1 MPFKVEPDIVS
12 NICVLPVLAGFALNC
27 IVDPTKLFDGI
38 RDEEKLVF
46 LEFIELDTY
55 AILDMLTNKATDD
68 IKYKN
73 ILLAL
78 KSLN

>member
-1 MPFKVEPDIVS
+1 MHDSQVKWKCRKGLRELDILLS
-12 NICVLPVLAGFALNC
+12 KYF
-27 IVDPTKLFDGI
+27 
-38 RDEEKLVF
+38 EEKYPHLTDEDKLIF

-55 AILDMLTNKATDD
+55 VILDMLTNKATDD
-68 IKYKN
+68 VKYKN

>member
-1 MPFKVEPDIVS
+1 MHDSQVKWKCRKGLRELDILLS
-12 NICVLPVLAGFALNC
+12 KYI
-27 IVDPTKLFDGI
+27 
-38 RDEEKLVF
+38 EEKYPHLTDEDKLIF
-46 LEFIELDTY
+46 LDFIELDTY

-68 IKYKN
+68 VKYKN

>member
-1 MPFKVEPDIVS
+1 MHDSQVKWKCRKGLRELDILLS
-12 NICVLPVLAGFALNC
+12 KYF
-27 IVDPTKLFDGI
+27 
-38 RDEEKLVF
+38 EEKYPNLTDEDKLIF

-55 AILDMLTNKATDD
+55 AILDMLTNKAPDD
-68 IKYKN
+68 VKYKN

>member
-1 MPFKVEPDIVS
+1 MHDSQVKWKCRKGLRELDILLS
-12 NICVLPVLAGFALNC
+12 KYF
-27 IVDPTKLFDGI
+27 
-38 RDEEKLVF
+38 EEKYPNLTEEDKLVF

-68 IKYKN
+68 VKYKN

>member
-1 MPFKVEPDIVS
+1 MHDSQVKWKCRKGLRELDILLS
-12 NICVLPVLAGFALNC
+12 KYF
-27 IVDPTKLFDGI
+27 
-38 RDEEKLVF
+38 EEKYPNLTDEDKLIF

-68 IKYKN
+68 VKYKN

>member
-1 MPFKVEPDIVS
+1 MHDSQVKWKCRKGLRELDILLS
-12 NICVLPVLAGFALNC
+12 KYF
-27 IVDPTKLFDGI
+27 
-38 RDEEKLVF
+38 EEKYPHLTDDDKSVF

-55 AILDMLTNKATDD
+55 TILDMLTNKATDD
-68 IKYKN
+68 VKYKN

>member
-1 MPFKVEPDIVS
+1 MHDSQVKWKCRKGLRELDILLSRYFQEKYS
-12 NICVLPVLAGFALNC
+12 NL
-27 IVDPTKLFDGI
+27 T
-38 RDEEKLVF
+38 DEEKLVF

-55 AILDMLTNKATDD
+55 EILDMLTNKSSNDV
-68 IKYKN
+68 KYKN

>member
-1 MPFKVEPDIVS
+1 MHDSQVKWKCRKGLRELDILLS
-12 NICVLPVLAGFALNC
+12 KYF
-27 IVDPTKLFDGI
+27 
-38 RDEEKLVF
+38 EEKYPHLTDKDKLVF

-55 AILDMLTNKATDD
+55 AILDMLTNNATDD
-68 IKYKN
+68 VKYKN

>member
-1 MPFKVEPDIVS
+1 MHDSQVKWKCRKGLRELDILLS
-12 NICVLPVLAGFALNC
+12 KYFEEKYPYL
-27 IVDPTKLFDGI
+27 T
-38 RDEEKLVF
+38 DEEKLVF

-55 AILDMLTNKATDD
+55 AILDMLTNKATEDV
-68 IKYKN
+68 KYKN

>member
-1 MPFKVEPDIVS
+1 MHDSQVKWKCRKGLRELDILLS
-12 NICVLPVLAGFALNC
+12 KYFEEKYPYL
-27 IVDPTKLFDGI
+27 T
-38 RDEEKLVF
+38 DEEKLVF

-68 IKYKN
+68 VKYKN
-73 ILLAL
+73 ILLDL

>member
-1 MPFKVEPDIVS
+1 MHDSQVKWKCRKGLRELDILLS
-12 NICVLPVLAGFALNC
+12 KYFEEIYPNLTEE
-27 IVDPTKLFDGI
+27 DKLI
-38 RDEEKLVF
+38 F

-68 IKYKN
+68 VKYKN